1 MLRKHQ
7 SKTSV
12 RMCKIIACTRYI
24 TAIITL
30 DKY

>member
-12 RMCKIIACTRYI
+12 KVRKIIVCTRYI